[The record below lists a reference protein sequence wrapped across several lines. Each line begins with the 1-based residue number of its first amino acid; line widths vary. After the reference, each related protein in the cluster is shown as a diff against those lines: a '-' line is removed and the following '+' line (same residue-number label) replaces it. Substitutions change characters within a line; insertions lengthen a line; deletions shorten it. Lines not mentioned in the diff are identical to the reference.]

1 MELLQHSDGFSVVE
15 VIATIFIDGGVQD
28 LGNDGIQVRMP
39 APHAFRVDHAQ
50 PALPVHFHHKL
61 RARQGVG
68 RVRHE
73 GNVEA
78 VGVNIPRGIH
88 VFGGTSA
95 ARRDDGNLVEGV
107 GAAGLA
113 ADAEFDVV
121 THGGP

>member
-1 MELLQHSDGFSVVE
+1 MELLQHSNGFSVVE
-15 VIATIFIDGGVQD
+15 VVASIFIDGGVQD
-28 LGNDGIQVRMP
+28 LGNDGVQIRMP
-39 APHAFRVDHAQ
+39 APHAFRVNHAQ
-50 PALPVHFHHKL
+50 PTLPVHFHHKL
-61 RARQGVG
+61 RTRQSIG
-68 RVRHE
+68 RVGHE

-78 VGVNIPRGIH
+78 VGINIPRSIH
-88 VFGGTSA
+88 IFGGTSA